1 MKRFVL
7 DRREDETGVS
17 GTGYIAEGVLFDN
30 GKCALAWLSRYHSVT
45 VFDNIEARNQQMNDQ
60 AQRVPCHQDVAASA
74 QRKDRQPVF
83 PCERQCLQQFV

>member
-30 GKCALAWLSRYHSVT
+30 GKCALAWLSRYRSVT
-45 VFDNIEARNQQMNDQ
+45 VFDNMDEVKAIHGHDGKTIIQWID
-60 AQRVPCHQDVAASA
+60 
-74 QRKDRQPVF
+74 
-83 PCERQCLQQFV
+83 

>member
-30 GKCALAWLSRYHSVT
+30 GKCALAWLSRYRSVT
-45 VFDNIEARNQQMNDQ
+45 VFDNIDELKAVHGHDGKTTIQWID
-60 AQRVPCHQDVAASA
+60 
-74 QRKDRQPVF
+74 
-83 PCERQCLQQFV
+83 